1 MGSADNERMAAPNR
15 TTAPVVSVVIPTM
28 GRADYLEVTLRSLAA
43 QDLEASYEVIVVDD
57 GSTDRT
63 PEVLSR
69 AGMRVVR
76 HPARRGL
83 NAARNSGI
91 RAARADLIAFVDDDV
106 EAPREWLGALLEGT
120 ARYPDAEAFGGP
132 IRPRLE
138 GLPPRGCGRDSQL
151 ITSLDLGPEDRE
163 TERVWGANLAVR
175 RAAVT
180 RVGQFDESLG
190 PRCGDEEEW
199 LVRLHEAGGKIVYL
213 AAAGLDHRRTGDD
226 SRMRS
231 LARAAFTR
239 GRAAR
244 ANDRRR
250 RTEPSLARE
259 LRVLVGCC
267 WHTVR
272 RSCPQ
277 GLIMAAH
284 SSGRVT
290 ETVRE
295 R

>member
-1 MGSADNERMAAPNR
+1 M
-15 TTAPVVSVVIPTM
+15 VIPTI

-43 QDLEASYEVIVVDD
+43 QDVEAPYEVIVVDD

-63 PEVLSR
+63 PEVVSR
-69 AGMRVVR
+69 AGVRAVR
-76 HPARRGL
+76 HPACRSL
-83 NAARNSGI
+83 NAARNTGI

-106 EAPREWLGALLEGT
+106 EAPREWLRALLAGA

-138 GLPPRGCGRDSQL
+138 GSALRGCGRDSPL

-163 TERVWGANLAVR
+163 AERVWGANLAVR
-175 RAAVT
+175 RAAVS
-180 RVGQFDESLG
+180 RVGRFDEALEQ
-190 PRCGDEEEW
+190 PCGDEEEW
-199 LVRLHEAGGKIVYL
+199 LERLQAAGGKIMYL
-213 AAAGLDHRRTGDD
+213 AAAGLTHRRTSDD
-226 SRMRS
+226 SRLS
-231 LARAAFTR
+231 SFARTALTR

-250 RTEPSLARE
+250 GAEPGLGRE
-259 LRVLVGCC
+259 LHVLLGCC

-272 RSCPQ
+272 RSCPR

-284 SSGRVT
+284 SLGRVI
-290 ETVRE
+290 EALRE
-295 R
+295 Q